1 MMTKDRFDEYGHY
14 GENNPPLG
22 PTPQRNDKFFVDFVR
37 ERELPNGEV
46 VMTFELGPEATKAA
60 SELGLKL
67 LMYMGALNISSE
79 EAFAILWNFM
89 EENIDD

>member
-1 MMTKDRFDEYGHY
+1 MMTKD
-14 GENNPPLG
+14 N
-22 PTPQRNDKFFVDFVR
+22 FFVEFVR

-46 VMTFELGPEATKAA
+46 VMTFDLGPEATKAA

-79 EAFAILWNFM
+79 EAFTILWDSRT
-89 EENIDD
+89 EETDQ